1 MKYAVIIVAAG
12 SGTRM
17 KLGYNKVYARL
28 QDGRTLLEHTMD
40 VFMQDE
46 DCTELVIATDGTEYL
61 HEITWRM
68 PGRIVLVQGGSTRQ
82 GSVYNALLAVKED
95 TVFVHDGAR
104 PYLRSDELNLLKET
118 METEDAALLCVPCK
132 DTVKRIENGY
142 IKETYVRDTLRCAQT
157 PQAFR
162 TALLTECIEKAM
174 AEGFI
179 GTDDC
184 SLVERFSDVPV
195 RAVEGSYTNIKITTP
210 EDLAK

>member
-82 GSVYNALLAVKED
+82 GSV
-95 TVFVHDGAR
+95 
-104 PYLRSDELNLLKET
+104 
-118 METEDAALLCVPCK
+118 
-132 DTVKRIENGY
+132 
-142 IKETYVRDTLRCAQT
+142 
-157 PQAFR
+157 
-162 TALLTECIEKAM
+162 
-174 AEGFI
+174 
-179 GTDDC
+179 
-184 SLVERFSDVPV
+184 
-195 RAVEGSYTNIKITTP
+195 
-210 EDLAK
+210 